1 MGNVVLNIV
10 AALVAAGVTWAAIY
24 YCPPPL
30 AARIEKVVYTIGAP
44 ARWVMR
50 PFLRYMGITDR
61 Y

>member
-1 MGNVVLNIV
+1 MGNVVLNIA
-10 AALVAAGVTWAAIY
+10 AALAAAAATWFAIY

-30 AARIEKVVYTIGAP
+30 AARIGKVAYILAAP
-44 ARWVMR
+44 ARWAIR